1 MKLQLKWLE
10 DMTLV
15 GKGDSNHWVTM
26 DASTEVGG
34 TDAGSRPLE
43 FFLMGLG
50 GCTTMDVLSILKKK
64 RSPIEDYELQIEAD
78 RAEEHPKVFTQVRL
92 KFIFYGKG
100 IKKQDVERA
109 IELSETKYCS
119 ASAMLKKA
127 TDIVVEYE
135 IREEK

>member
-1 MKLQLKWLE
+1 MKLKLKWLE

-15 GKGDSNHWVTM
+15 GKGDSNHWVAM
-26 DASTEVGG
+26 DASPEVGG

-43 FFLMGLG
+43 LFLMGLG

-64 RSPIEDYELQIEAD
+64 RSPVEDYELQIEAD

-100 IKKQDVERA
+100 IS
-109 IELSETKYCS
+109 L
-119 ASAMLKKA
+119 L
-127 TDIVVEYE
+127 
-135 IREEK
+135 